1 MIRAVVFDLGQV
13 LASGEGVYSEPAR
26 LLGVDAA
33 RFEQLYW
40 TGRRAYDSGGEDA
53 AYWGPIL
60 TALGRP
66 AAPETIRQLARLDAD
81 LWLRLRPEARR
92 LLLDV
97 RAAGRLTAVL
107 SNAPFPLDQGLV
119 DADFA
124 DDVDYWFVSSSMG
137 VTKPDPAAYERVTE
151 VLELPEA
158 DIAFVDDRP
167 ANVAGAE
174 AAGWWAHLWRSDADT
189 RAWLVELGVLEA

>member
-1 MIRAVVFDLGQV
+1 M
-13 LASGEGVYSEPAR
+13 
-26 LLGVDAA
+26 
-33 RFEQLYW
+33 
-40 TGRRAYDSGGEDA
+40 
-53 AYWGPIL
+53 
-60 TALGRP
+60 
-66 AAPETIRQLARLDAD
+66 
-81 LWLRLRPEARR
+81 
-92 LLLDV
+92 
-97 RAAGRLTAVL
+97 L

-174 AAGWWAHLWRSDADT
+174 AAGWYLDYSKNRITDETVRLLLALADEAGLDPHFAEKFLGFIIAEVI
-189 RAWLVELGVLEA
+189 RHHVALVDEPRVAPGPAPAAG